1 MNTTTCCNHTDE
13 IAKAIYTQHNAE
25 LHPGLPADWEA
36 LPEEEKQAWR
46 KVAGNLLP
54 TLGEHALND
63 LLAYAKRKLKESAPT
78 WQKILWGLAAAAIL
92 AALSWLASLGLTGCG
107 HTVDI
112 TQEGA
117 SICKDGACLVIKD
130 GHIYY
135 TPAQK
140 AAPSAPAATPVRQ
153 EK

>member
-1 MNTTTCCNHTDE
+1 MNNTCNHTEE
-13 IAKAIYTQHNAE
+13 IAKALYIQHYNE
-25 LHPGLPADWEA
+25 LHPGAPTDWTTLPVQ
-36 LPEEEKQAWR
+36 EKQAWL

-54 TLGEHALND
+54 TLGQHALDD
-63 LLAYAKRKLKESAPT
+63 LLAYAKRKLKESSST
-78 WQKILWGLAAAAIL
+78 GKKILWGLLTATVL

-107 HTVDI
+107 HAVDI

-117 SICKDGACLVIKD
+117 TICKDGACLVIKD

-135 TPAQK
+135 TPA
-140 AAPSAPAATPVRQ
+140 PAVIPVRQ

>member
-1 MNTTTCCNHTDE
+1 MNTTCNHTDE
-13 IAKAIYTQHNAE
+13 IAKALFIQHHNE
-25 LHPGLPADWEA
+25 LNPGIPADWDT
-36 LPEEEKQAWR
+36 LYEEEKQAWR

-63 LLAYAKRKLKESAPT
+63 LLAYAKRKLKESSST
-78 WQKILWGLAAAAIL
+78 GRKILWGLATAAVL
-92 AALSWLASLGLTGCG
+92 AVLSWLASLTLTSCG

-117 SICKDGACLVIKD
+117 SICKEGACLVIKD

-135 TPAQK
+135 TPA
-140 AAPSAPAATPVRQ
+140 PAAIPVRQ

>member
-13 IAKAIYTQHNAE
+13 IAKAIYNQHNAE
-25 LHPGLPADWEA
+25 RHPGLPSDWET

-63 LLAYAKRKLKESAPT
+63 LLTYAKRKLKETSST
-78 WQKILWGLAAAAIL
+78 GKKLLWGLVTASVL
-92 AALSWLASLGLTGCG
+92 AALSWLASLTLTGCG

-112 TQEGA
+112 TQKGA
-117 SICKDGACLVIKD
+117 SICKEGACLVIKD

-135 TPAQK
+135 TPAEK
-140 AAPSAPAATPVRQ
+140 TPAAGTAPVRQ

>member
-1 MNTTTCCNHTDE
+1 MNTTCSHTDE
-13 IAKAIYTQHNAE
+13 IAKALFIQHHNE
-25 LHPGLPADWEA
+25 LNPGLPADWDT
-36 LPEEEKQAWR
+36 LYEEEKQAWR

-63 LLAYAKRKLKESAPT
+63 LLAYAKRKLKESSST
-78 WQKILWGLAAAAIL
+78 GRKILWGLVTAAVL
-92 AALSWLASLGLTGCG
+92 AALSWLASLTLTSCG

-117 SICKDGACLVIKD
+117 SICKEGACLVIKD

-135 TPAQK
+135 TPA
-140 AAPSAPAATPVRQ
+140 PAAIPVRQ

>member
-1 MNTTTCCNHTDE
+1 MNTTCNHTDE
-13 IAKAIYTQHNAE
+13 IAEALFNQHYNE
-25 LHPGLPADWEA
+25 LNPGVRPDWAA

-63 LLAYAKRKLKESAPT
+63 LLTYARRKLKETSST
-78 WQKILWGLAAAAIL
+78 GRKILWGLVTAAIL

-117 SICKDGACLVIKD
+117 SICKDGACLIIKD

-135 TPAQK
+135 TPAEK
-140 AAPSAPAATPVRQ
+140 TPAAGTGAPVRQ

>member
-1 MNTTTCCNHTDE
+1 MNNTCCNHTEE
-13 IAKAIYTQHNAE
+13 IARALYAQHNAE
-25 LHPGLPADWEA
+25 LQPSIPADWNS
-36 LPEEEKQAWR
+36 LSEEEKQAWL

-54 TLGEHALND
+54 TLGQHALDD
-63 LLAYAKRKLKESAPT
+63 LLTYAKRKLKESSST
-78 WQKILWGLAAAAIL
+78 GKKILWGLLTAALL

-107 HTVDI
+107 HAVDI

-117 SICKDGACLVIKD
+117 TICKDGACLVIKD

-135 TPAQK
+135 TPA
-140 AAPSAPAATPVRQ
+140 PAAAPVRQ

>member
-13 IAKAIYTQHNAE
+13 IAKAIYNQHNAE
-25 LHPGLPADWEA
+25 LHPGLPSDWET

-54 TLGEHALND
+54 TLGEHAMND
-63 LLAYAKRKLKESAPT
+63 LLAYAKRKLKETSST
-78 WQKILWGLAAAAIL
+78 GKKLLWGLVTASVL
-92 AALSWLASLGLTGCG
+92 AALSWLASLTLTGCG

-117 SICKDGACLVIKD
+117 SICKEGACLVIKD

-135 TPAQK
+135 TPAEK
-140 AAPSAPAATPVRQ
+140 TPAAGTAPVRQ

>member
-1 MNTTTCCNHTDE
+1 MNTTCNHTDE
-13 IAKAIYTQHNAE
+13 IAKALFIQHHNE
-25 LHPGLPADWEA
+25 LNPGIPADWDT
-36 LPEEEKQAWR
+36 LYEEEKQAWR

-63 LLAYAKRKLKESAPT
+63 LLAYAKRKLKESSST
-78 WQKILWGLAAAAIL
+78 GRKILWGLATAAVL
-92 AALSWLASLGLTGCG
+92 AALSWLASLTLTGCG

-117 SICKDGACLVIKD
+117 SICKEGACLVIKD

-135 TPAQK
+135 TPA
-140 AAPSAPAATPVRQ
+140 PAAIPVRQ